1 SSRFS
6 SLRIKMEHEETQKIT
21 RSSWSPLRPFQMI
34 SISLLSLLVPLS
46 FLFLSR
52 LSVSSSS
59 APVTVSSVFSLL
71 HQVDVGVLYTILSLI
86 IVSTLIHN
94 LSGKP
99 ECSVL
104 HSHLYICWIVLFIVQ
119 ACVAFGIEGT
129 MSTTMSITTDKSF
142 SLAAQ
147 ERWVL
152 VRVMFFL
159 GLHEVM
165 LMWFRVVVKPVVD
178 DTVFG
183 VYMEEERWSERAVV
197 AVTFGLM
204 WWWRLRD
211 EVESL
216 VVVAEVKR
224 SLLIHLEGL
233 DFVNWWMYYICVG
246 IGLLKIFKGFL
257 YFVNMLILT
266 IKRSRKGCESC
277 FVD

>member
-1 SSRFS
+1 
-6 SLRIKMEHEETQKIT
+6 
-21 RSSWSPLRPFQMI
+21 
-34 SISLLSLLVPLS
+34 
-46 FLFLSR
+46 
-52 LSVSSSS
+52 
-59 APVTVSSVFSLL
+59 
-71 HQVDVGVLYTILSLI
+71 
-86 IVSTLIHN
+86 
-94 LSGKP
+94 
-99 ECSVL
+99 
-104 HSHLYICWIVLFIVQ
+104 
-119 ACVAFGIEGT
+119 
-129 MSTTMSITTDKSF
+129 MSTDPDKSF
-142 SLAAQ
+142 LLASQ

-183 VYMEEERWSERAVV
+183 VYVEEEKWSERTVV

-224 SLLIHLEGL
+224 NLLIRLGGS
-233 DFVNWWMYYICVG
+233 DIVNWWMYYICVVIG
-246 IGLLKIFKGFL
+246 IVKIFRGIL

-266 IKRSRKGCESC
+266 IKRSRKGYESSVVVV
-277 FVD
+277 VDDEYHV